1 MSDTAWN
8 DTTEYLRLLG
18 AGRYQTATDLL
29 VAAIDREGEG
39 AIVDA
44 LTDCCR
50 ALMQRITYGA
60 GVVDVRAVVT
70 DLAERVANAAVDT
83 RGNAVDDMQTLI
95 VFLGSEGL
103 PCRARTVVAS
113 WPSTDRVRNL
123 VTVSTPLTK
132 ALSGEIGYMNQHG
145 FVKNGPDTSDNV
157 AYFGLALNL

>member
-103 PCRARTVVAS
+103 PALGELGLEKVADAPAFARTAVKEVGADLWES
-113 WPSTDRVRNL
+113 YVR
-123 VTVSTPLTK
+123 K
-132 ALSGEIGYMNQHG
+132 A
-145 FVKNGPDTSDNV
+145 
-157 AYFGLALNL
+157 